1 MMDLSNIELATLDWR
16 HKGVPLGETVKV
28 SELGSRGWNVADGDL
43 SLPVTT
49 LRVDAVRHN
58 IATLAAYCERHGVSL
73 APHGKTTMSPQ
84 LFDWQLEAGA
94 WAMTAATPGQVQIM
108 REFGV
113 ARIILANELVEADAL
128 RWVGKQLEHDE
139 GFEFICL
146 VDSTETVAL
155 MDAALSGV
163 LTTRRLPVLLEVGV
177 SGGRTGIRDLADAA
191 RLAGSIAASRTLEL
205 VGVETYEGLAGRS
218 ASAEDIAAV
227 DYLLKAVRGLVVSLS
242 SAGLFARDEV
252 IVSAGGSVYFDRV
265 VEGFANWPPGEVV
278 PRIVLRSGC
287 YLSHDAGRYHRLSP
301 LDGRR
306 EADETLGLRDALE
319 SWAVVLSVPEPGLV
333 ILGTGKRD
341 VPYDVEMPIPMR
353 VHRKDGSVVELENCR
368 VTGMMDQHAFMAVD
382 ASLSVAPGDIVAL
395 GLSHPC
401 GAFDKMPF
409 IPLVDDAWNVVD
421 GVLTFF

>member
-1 MMDLSNIELATLDWR
+1 MDLSALRQTTLNWR
-16 HKGVPLGETVKV
+16 YKGVPLGETMTL
-28 SELGSRGWNVADGDL
+28 SEIGTRGWNVAASDL

-49 LRVDAVRHN
+49 LRVEAVRHN
-58 IATLAAYCERHGVSL
+58 IAAMAAYCDRNGVSL

-84 LFDWQLEAGA
+84 LFGWQLEAGA

-108 REFGV
+108 RQFGV
-113 ARIILANELVEADAL
+113 PRVILANELVEADAL
-128 RWVGKQLEHDE
+128 RWVGKELENDE

-146 VDSTETVAL
+146 VDSIETVAL
-155 MDAALSGV
+155 MDAALDGV
-163 LTTRRLPVLLEVGV
+163 LTTRRLPVLLELGV
-177 SGGRTGIRDLADAA
+177 AGGRTGIRDLGDAH
-191 RLAGSIAASRTLEL
+191 RLAKSVAASRTLDL

-218 ASAEDIAAV
+218 ASVEDIAAV
-227 DYLLKAVRGLVVSLS
+227 DDLLSAVRELVISLS
-242 SAGLFARDEV
+242 SSGLFARDEV

-265 VEGFANWPPGEVV
+265 VESFRNWPFGEV
-278 PRIVLRSGC
+278 PHIVLRSGC
-287 YLSHDAGRYHRLSP
+287 YISHDAGRYHRLSP

-306 EADETLGLRDALE
+306 ESDETLSLWNALE

-341 VPYDVEMPIPMR
+341 VPYDVDLPTPMR
-353 VHRKDGSVVELENCR
+353 VHRKNGSVSELEKCLI
-368 VTGMMDQHAFMAVD
+368 TGLMDQHAFMSVD
-382 ASLSVAPGDIVAL
+382 ASLSIAPGDIVAL

>member
-1 MMDLSNIELATLDWR
+1 MDLTPFVQATLDWR
-16 HKGVPLGETVKV
+16 YKGVPLGETVTL
-28 SELGSRGWNVADGDL
+28 SELGSRGWTVAGGDL
-43 SLPVTT
+43 SLPITT

-58 IATLAAYCERHGVSL
+58 IATLAAYCERNNVSL

-108 REFGV
+108 RHFGV
-113 ARIILANELVEADAL
+113 PRVILANELVEADAL
-128 RWVGKQLEHDE
+128 RWVGGQLENDE

-146 VDSTETVAL
+146 VDSVETVAV
-155 MDAALSGV
+155 MDAALEGV

-177 SGGRTGIRDLADAA
+177 PGGRTGIRDLADAT
-191 RLAGSIAASRTLEL
+191 RLAESIAASQTLDL

-218 ASAEDIAAV
+218 ESVEDIAAV
-227 DYLLKAVRGLVVSLS
+227 DALLNAVRGLVVSLS
-242 SAGLFARDEV
+242 SAGLFAGDDV

-265 VEGFANWPPGEVV
+265 VESFTNWPAGEAV
-278 PRIVLRSGC
+278 PHIVLRSGC

-306 EADETLGLRDALE
+306 EADETLSLRDALE

-341 VPYDVEMPIPMR
+341 VPYDVEMPLPMR
-353 VHRKDGSVVELENCR
+353 VHRRDGSIAELENCI
-368 VTGMMDQHAFMAVD
+368 VTGMMDQHGFM
-382 ASLSVAPGDIVAL
+382 SVGSSVSIAPGDIVAL

>member
-1 MMDLSNIELATLDWR
+1 MIMDLSTIEHATLDWR
-16 HKGVPLGETVKV
+16 YKGVPLGATVTL
-28 SELGSRGWNVADGDL
+28 SEIGSRGWNVAGGDL

-58 IATLAAYCERHGVSL
+58 IATLAAYCERNGVSL

-84 LFDWQLEAGA
+84 LFDWQLESGA

-108 REFGV
+108 RQFGV
-113 ARIILANELVEADAL
+113 PRVILANELVEADAL
-128 RWVGKQLEHDE
+128 RWVGGQLEHDA

-146 VDSTETVAL
+146 VDSIETVAV
-155 MDAALSGV
+155 MDAALEGV

-177 SGGRTGIRDLADAA
+177 PGGRTGIRDFADAM
-191 RLAGSIAASRTLEL
+191 RLAESIAASQTLEL

-218 ASAEDIAAV
+218 ASVEDIAAV
-227 DYLLKAVRGLVVSLS
+227 DDLLNAVRGLVVSLS
-242 SAGLFARDEV
+242 STGLFAGDEV

-265 VEGFANWPPGEVV
+265 VESLTNWPAGTAV
-278 PRIVLRSGC
+278 RIVLRSGC

-306 EADETLGLRDALE
+306 EADETLSLRDALE

-341 VPYDVEMPIPMR
+341 VPYDVEMPLPMR
-353 VHRKDGSVVELENCR
+353 VHRRDGSIAELENCI
-368 VTGMMDQHAFMAVD
+368 VTGMMDQHAFM
-382 ASLSVAPGDIVAL
+382 SVGSSVSIAPGDIVAL

>member
-1 MMDLSNIELATLDWR
+1 MDLSTIEHETLDWR
-16 HKGVPLGETVKV
+16 HKGVPLGETVKL

-43 SLPVTT
+43 LLPVTT

-58 IATLAAYCERHGVSL
+58 IATLAAYCRRNGVSL

-84 LFDWQLEAGA
+84 LFDWQLGAGA
-94 WAMTAATPGQVQIM
+94 WALTAATPGQVQIM
-108 REFGV
+108 RQFGV
-113 ARIILANELVEADAL
+113 SRIILANELVEADAL
-128 RWVGKQLEHDE
+128 RWVGEQLEDDE

-146 VDSTETVAL
+146 VDSIETVAM
-155 MDAALSGV
+155 MDAALNGV
-163 LTTRRLPVLLEVGV
+163 LTARRLPVLLEVGV
-177 SGGRTGIRDLADAA
+177 AGGRTGVRDLADAVP
-191 RLAGSIAASRTLEL
+191 LAESIAASRTLEL
-205 VGVETYEGLAGRS
+205 IGVETYEGLAGRS
-218 ASAEDIAAV
+218 GSAEDIAAV
-227 DYLLKAVRGLVVSLS
+227 DELLSSVRWLVVSLS
-242 SAGLFARDEV
+242 SAGLFARHEV
-252 IVSAGGSVYFDRV
+252 IVSAGGSVHFDRV
-265 VEGFANWPPGEVV
+265 VENFANWPTGEVD

-306 EADETLGLRDALE
+306 EAGETLSLRDALE
-319 SWAVVLSVPEPGLV
+319 SWAVVLSVPEPGLA

-353 VHRKDGSVVELENCR
+353 VHRKDGSVAELENCV
-368 VTGMMDQHAFMAVD
+368 VTGMMDQHAFMSVD
-382 ASLSVAPGDIVAL
+382 PSLSIAPGDIVAL

-421 GVLTFF
+421 GLLTFF